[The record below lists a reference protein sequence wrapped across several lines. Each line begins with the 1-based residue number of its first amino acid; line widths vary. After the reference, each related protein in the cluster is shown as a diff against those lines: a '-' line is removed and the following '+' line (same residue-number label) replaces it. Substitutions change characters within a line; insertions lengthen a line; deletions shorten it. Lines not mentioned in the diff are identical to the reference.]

1 MNGHNLMTSEIQ
13 FASQLVINPSKVQTY
28 SESLVWSLFKTRWRQ
43 VKREANHI
51 TLWGPSGLEL
61 SGDPVQLWKTSI
73 RCSLNL
79 MRWGKTLTRNDQTQ
93 TPTHFS
99 YRMARHK
106 PAISV
111 YERMLGSTEGH
122 NGLKQTRRF
131 WYSSTKH
138 IHWKNGV
145 ERWQRNGNWCIELQW
160 NFYAKKLK

>member
-1 MNGHNLMTSEIQ
+1 MTSEIQ

-73 RCSLNL
+73 RCSLTWWGEVK
-79 MRWGKTLTRNDQTQ
+79 RWPILTNA

-122 NGLKQTRRF
+122 NGLKQTRRI

-138 IHWKNGV
+138 IHWKNGRTMTK
-145 ERWQRNGNWCIELQW
+145 EWQLMHWITVKFWC
-160 NFYAKKLK
+160 KKLK